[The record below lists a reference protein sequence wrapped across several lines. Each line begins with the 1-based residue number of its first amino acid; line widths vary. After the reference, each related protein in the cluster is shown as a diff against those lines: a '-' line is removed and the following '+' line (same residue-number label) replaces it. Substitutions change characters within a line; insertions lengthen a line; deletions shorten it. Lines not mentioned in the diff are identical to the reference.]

1 MILRLFLAFFASFI
15 CLQAGTLLTYNLY
28 SKAENFDIVL
38 GFDEPYT
45 AQIRQQNQ
53 NGKIILLLE
62 NTKIKENFSQTLN
75 SKFLSSISILN
86 YQGGMLG
93 IELTSD
99 KNLQITPAKNPDKMS
114 MLIRISPKGISNFSE
129 LGAQKTSSFDGKYTS
144 LIIVLSLL
152 CIALV
157 IVRKQLD
164 KKIKKAKSAKKQN
177 PPKSAKEANSISN
190 SRKTEQ
196 NSEQKTEQNSKQNT
210 EQSAQTNIEPQKAD
224 FASELA
230 NADFENSAKIIFEK
244 SLDERN
250 KVVLFEHNARKYLV
264 LTGSSN
270 VLLDRFGEDNI
281 RTQSDFEL
289 FFEQNK
295 NMLSNFISKR
305 TNSLENYK
313 NNLSAE

>member
-15 CLQAGTLLTYNLY
+15 CLQAGNLLTYNLY

-210 EQSAQTNIEPQKAD
+210 EQNAQTNIEPKKAD

>member
-1 MILRLFLAFFASFI
+1 MILRLFFTLFASFVY
-15 CLQAGTLLTYNLY
+15 LQAGNLLTYNLY
-28 SKAENFDIVL
+28 SRAENFDIVL
-38 GFDEPYT
+38 GFDEPYN

-53 NGKIILLLE
+53 DGKIILLLE
-62 NTKIKENFSQTLN
+62 NTKIKENFSQALN
-75 SKFLSSISILN
+75 SKFINSISIMN
-86 YQGGMLG
+86 FQGQMLG
-93 IELTSD
+93 IELKSD
-99 KNLQITPAKNPDKMS
+99 KNLQITPARNPDKKT
-114 MLIRISPKGISNFSE
+114 MLIRITPKAISNFSE
-129 LGAQKTSSFDGKYTS
+129 LGAQKTSSVDGKYTS
-144 LIIVLSLL
+144 LIVVLSLL

-157 IVRKQLD
+157 IIRKRLD
-164 KKIKKAKSAKKQN
+164 KKIKNAKTAKAVQKN
-177 PPKSAKEANSISN
+177 PSSSEN

-196 NSEQKTEQNSKQNT
+196 SVEQKPEQKPEQNTQK
-210 EQSAQTNIEPQKAD
+210 NIESKKTD

-230 NADFENSAKIIFEK
+230 NADFELENTAKIIFEK
-244 SLDERN
+244 PLDDRN

-295 NMLSNFISKR
+295 NMLANFISKR

-313 NNLSAE
+313 NNLGAE

>member
-1 MILRLFLAFFASFI
+1 MILRLFFTLFVSFVY
-15 CLQAGTLLTYNLY
+15 LQAGNLLTYNLY
-28 SKAENFDIVL
+28 SRAENFDIVL
-38 GFDEPYT
+38 SFDEPYN

-53 NGKIILLLE
+53 DGKIILLLE
-62 NTKIKENFSQTLN
+62 NTKIKKNFSQALN
-75 SKFLSSISILN
+75 SKFLNSISMMN
-86 YQGGMLG
+86 FQGQMLG
-93 IELTSD
+93 IELKSD
-99 KNLQITPAKNPDKMS
+99 KNLQITPARNADKKT
-114 MLIRISPKGISNFSE
+114 MLIRITPKAISNFSE
-129 LGAQKTSSFDGKYTS
+129 LGAQKTSSVDGKYTS

-157 IVRKQLD
+157 IIKKRLD
-164 KKIKKAKSAKKQN
+164 KKIKNTKTAKPVQKN
-177 PPKSAKEANSISN
+177 PSSSGN
-190 SRKTEQ
+190 SRKIEQSVEQKPEQ
-196 NSEQKTEQNSKQNT
+196 NTQK
-210 EQSAQTNIEPQKAD
+210 NIESKKTD

-230 NADFENSAKIIFEK
+230 NADFDIENTAKIIFEK
-244 SLDERN
+244 PLDNRN

-295 NMLSNFISKR
+295 NMLANFISKR

-313 NNLSAE
+313 NNLGAE

>member
-1 MILRLFLAFFASFI
+1 MILRVFFTLFASFVY
-15 CLQAGTLLTYNLY
+15 LQAGNLLTYNLY
-28 SKAENFDIVL
+28 SRAENFDIVL
-38 GFDEPYT
+38 GFDEPYN

-53 NGKIILLLE
+53 DGKIILLLE
-62 NTKIKENFSQTLN
+62 NTKIKKNFSQALN
-75 SKFLSSISILN
+75 SKFLNSISIMN
-86 YQGGMLG
+86 FQGQMLG
-93 IELTSD
+93 IELKSD
-99 KNLQITPAKNPDKMS
+99 KNLQITPARNPDKKT
-114 MLIRISPKGISNFSE
+114 MLIRITPKAISNFSE
-129 LGAQKTSSFDGKYTS
+129 LGAQKTSSVDGKYTS

-157 IVRKQLD
+157 IIKKRLD
-164 KKIKKAKSAKKQN
+164 KKIKNAKKAKPVQKN
-177 PPKSAKEANSISN
+177 PSRN
-190 SRKTEQ
+190 SRKIEQSVEQKPEQ
-196 NSEQKTEQNSKQNT
+196 NTQK
-210 EQSAQTNIEPQKAD
+210 NIESKKTD

-230 NADFENSAKIIFEK
+230 NADFDIENTAKIIFEK
-244 SLDERN
+244 PLDNRN

-295 NMLSNFISKR
+295 NMLANFISKR

-313 NNLSAE
+313 NNLGAE

>member
-1 MILRLFLAFFASFI
+1 MILRLFFTLFASFVY
-15 CLQAGTLLTYNLY
+15 LQGGNLLTYNLY
-28 SKAENFDIVL
+28 SRAENFDIVL
-38 GFDEPYT
+38 SFDEPYN

-53 NGKIILLLE
+53 DGKIILLLE
-62 NTKIKENFSQTLN
+62 NTKIKKNFSQALN
-75 SKFLSSISILN
+75 SKFLNSISIMN
-86 YQGGMLG
+86 FQGQMLG
-93 IELTSD
+93 IELKSD
-99 KNLQITPAKNPDKMS
+99 KNLQITPARNTDKKT
-114 MLIRISPKGISNFSE
+114 MLIRITPKAISNFSE
-129 LGAQKTSSFDGKYTS
+129 LGAQKTSSVDGKYTS

-157 IVRKQLD
+157 IIKKRLD
-164 KKIKKAKSAKKQN
+164 KKIKNAKKAKAVQKN
-177 PPKSAKEANSISN
+177 PSRN
-190 SRKTEQ
+190 SRKIEQSVEQKPEQ
-196 NSEQKTEQNSKQNT
+196 NTQK
-210 EQSAQTNIEPQKAD
+210 NIESKKTD

-230 NADFENSAKIIFEK
+230 NADFELENTAKIIFEK
-244 SLDERN
+244 PLDDRN

-295 NMLSNFISKR
+295 NMLANFISKR

-313 NNLSAE
+313 NNLGAE

>member
-1 MILRLFLAFFASFI
+1 MILRLFFTLFASFVY
-15 CLQAGTLLTYNLY
+15 LQAGNLLTYNLY
-28 SKAENFDIVL
+28 SRAENFDIVL
-38 GFDEPYT
+38 GFDEPYN

-53 NGKIILLLE
+53 DGKIILLLE
-62 NTKIKENFSQTLN
+62 NTKIKENFSQALN
-75 SKFLSSISILN
+75 SKFINSISIMN
-86 YQGGMLG
+86 FQGQMLG
-93 IELTSD
+93 IELKSD

-114 MLIRISPKGISNFSE
+114 MLIRITPKAISNFSE
-129 LGAQKTSSFDGKYTS
+129 LGAQKTSSVDGKYTS
-144 LIIVLSLL
+144 LITLLSLL

-157 IVRKQLD
+157 IIKKRLD
-164 KKIKKAKSAKKQN
+164 KKIKNAKKAKAVQKN
-177 PPKSAKEANSISN
+177 PSRN
-190 SRKTEQ
+190 SRKIEQSVEQKPEQ
-196 NSEQKTEQNSKQNT
+196 NTQK
-210 EQSAQTNIEPQKAD
+210 NIESKKTD

-230 NADFENSAKIIFEK
+230 NADFDIENTAKIIFEK
-244 SLDERN
+244 PLDNRN

-295 NMLSNFISKR
+295 NMLANFISKR

-313 NNLSAE
+313 NNLGAE

>member
-1 MILRLFLAFFASFI
+1 M
-15 CLQAGTLLTYNLY
+15 
-28 SKAENFDIVL
+28 NF
-38 GFDEPYT
+38 
-45 AQIRQQNQ
+45 
-53 NGKIILLLE
+53 
-62 NTKIKENFSQTLN
+62 
-75 SKFLSSISILN
+75 
-86 YQGGMLG
+86 QGQMLG
-93 IELTSD
+93 IELKSD

-114 MLIRISPKGISNFSE
+114 MLIRITPKAISNFSE
-129 LGAQKTSSFDGKYTS
+129 LGAQKTSSVDGKYTS
-144 LIIVLSLL
+144 LITLLSLL

-157 IVRKQLD
+157 IIKKRLD
-164 KKIKKAKSAKKQN
+164 KKIKNAKKAKAVQKN
-177 PPKSAKEANSISN
+177 PSSSEN

-196 NSEQKTEQNSKQNT
+196 SVEQKPEQNTQK
-210 EQSAQTNIEPQKAD
+210 NIESKKTD

-230 NADFENSAKIIFEK
+230 NADFDIENTAKIIFEK
-244 SLDERN
+244 PLDNRN

-295 NMLSNFISKR
+295 NMLANFISKR

>member
-1 MILRLFLAFFASFI
+1 MILRLFFTLFASFVY
-15 CLQAGTLLTYNLY
+15 LQAGNLLTYNLY
-28 SKAENFDIVL
+28 SRAENFDIVL
-38 GFDEPYT
+38 GFDEPYN
-45 AQIRQQNQ
+45 AQIRQQNRD
-53 NGKIILLLE
+53 GKIILLLE
-62 NTKIKENFSQTLN
+62 NTKIKKNFSQALN
-75 SKFLSSISILN
+75 SKFLNSISIMN
-86 YQGGMLG
+86 FQGQMLG
-93 IELTSD
+93 IELKSD
-99 KNLQITPAKNPDKMS
+99 KNLQITPARNPDKKT
-114 MLIRISPKGISNFSE
+114 MLIRITPKAISNFSE
-129 LGAQKTSSFDGKYTS
+129 LGAQKTSSVDGKYTS

-157 IVRKQLD
+157 IIKKRLD
-164 KKIKKAKSAKKQN
+164 KKIKNAKTAKAVQKN
-177 PPKSAKEANSISN
+177 PSRN
-190 SRKTEQ
+190 SRKIEQSVEQKPEQ
-196 NSEQKTEQNSKQNT
+196 NTQK
-210 EQSAQTNIEPQKAD
+210 NIESKKTD

-230 NADFENSAKIIFEK
+230 NADFDIENTAKIIFEK
-244 SLDERN
+244 PLDDRN

-295 NMLSNFISKR
+295 NMLANFISKR

>member
-1 MILRLFLAFFASFI
+1 MIVRLFFTLFASFVY
-15 CLQAGTLLTYNLY
+15 LQAGNLLTYNLY
-28 SKAENFDIVL
+28 SRAENFDIVL
-38 GFDEPYT
+38 SFDEPYN

-53 NGKIILLLE
+53 DGKIILLLE
-62 NTKIKENFSQTLN
+62 NTKIKKNFSQALN
-75 SKFLSSISILN
+75 SKFLNSISIMN
-86 YQGGMLG
+86 FQGQMLG
-93 IELTSD
+93 IELKSD
-99 KNLQITPAKNPDKMS
+99 KNLQITPARNPDKKT
-114 MLIRISPKGISNFSE
+114 MLIRITPKAISNFSE
-129 LGAQKTSSFDGKYTS
+129 LGAQKTSSVDGKYTS

-157 IVRKQLD
+157 IIKKRLD
-164 KKIKKAKSAKKQN
+164 KKIKNAKKAKPVQKN
-177 PPKSAKEANSISN
+177 PSSSGN
-190 SRKTEQ
+190 SRKIEQ
-196 NSEQKTEQNSKQNT
+196 SVEQKLKQNT
-210 EQSAQTNIEPQKAD
+210 QKNIESKKTD

-230 NADFENSAKIIFEK
+230 NADFDIENTAKIIFEK
-244 SLDERN
+244 PLDNRN

-295 NMLSNFISKR
+295 NMLANFISKR

-313 NNLSAE
+313 NNLGAE

>member
-1 MILRLFLAFFASFI
+1 MILRLFFTLFASFVY
-15 CLQAGTLLTYNLY
+15 LQAGNLLTYNLY
-28 SKAENFDIVL
+28 SRAENFDIVL
-38 GFDEPYT
+38 GFDEPYN

-53 NGKIILLLE
+53 DGKIILLLE
-62 NTKIKENFSQTLN
+62 NTKIKENFSQALN
-75 SKFLSSISILN
+75 SKFINSISIMN
-86 YQGGMLG
+86 FQGQMLG
-93 IELTSD
+93 IELKSD

-114 MLIRISPKGISNFSE
+114 MLIRITPKAISNFSE
-129 LGAQKTSSFDGKYTS
+129 LGAQKTSSVDGKYTS
-144 LIIVLSLL
+144 LIIILSLL

-157 IVRKQLD
+157 IIRKRLD
-164 KKIKKAKSAKKQN
+164 KKIKNAKTAKAVQKN
-177 PPKSAKEANSISN
+177 PSSSEN

-196 NSEQKTEQNSKQNT
+196 SVEQKPEQNTQK
-210 EQSAQTNIEPQKAD
+210 NIESKKTD

-230 NADFENSAKIIFEK
+230 NADFELENTAKIIFEK
-244 SLDERN
+244 PLDDRN

-295 NMLSNFISKR
+295 NMLANFISKR

-313 NNLSAE
+313 NNLGAE

>member
-1 MILRLFLAFFASFI
+1 MILRLFFTLFASFVY
-15 CLQAGTLLTYNLY
+15 LQAGNLLTYNLY
-28 SKAENFDIVL
+28 SRAENFDIVL
-38 GFDEPYT
+38 GFDEPYN

-53 NGKIILLLE
+53 DGKIILLLE
-62 NTKIKENFSQTLN
+62 NTKIKKNFSQALN
-75 SKFLSSISILN
+75 SKFLNSISIMN
-86 YQGGMLG
+86 FQGQMLG
-93 IELTSD
+93 IELKSD
-99 KNLQITPAKNPDKMS
+99 KNLQITPARNPDKKT
-114 MLIRISPKGISNFSE
+114 MLIRITPKAISNFSE
-129 LGAQKTSSFDGKYTS
+129 LGAQKTSSVDGKYTS

-157 IVRKQLD
+157 IIKKRLD
-164 KKIKKAKSAKKQN
+164 KKIKNAKTAKAVQKN
-177 PPKSAKEANSISN
+177 PSRN
-190 SRKTEQ
+190 SRKIEQSVEQKPEQ
-196 NSEQKTEQNSKQNT
+196 NTQK
-210 EQSAQTNIEPQKAD
+210 NIESKKTD

-230 NADFENSAKIIFEK
+230 NADFEIENTAKIIFEK
-244 SLDERN
+244 PLDDRN

-295 NMLSNFISKR
+295 NMLANFISKR

-313 NNLSAE
+313 NNLGAE

>member
-1 MILRLFLAFFASFI
+1 MILRLFFTLFASFVY
-15 CLQAGTLLTYNLY
+15 LQAGNLLTYNLY
-28 SKAENFDIVL
+28 SRAENFDIVL
-38 GFDEPYT
+38 GFDEPYN

-53 NGKIILLLE
+53 DGKIILLLE
-62 NTKIKENFSQTLN
+62 NTKIKKNFSQALN
-75 SKFLSSISILN
+75 SKFLNSISIMN
-86 YQGGMLG
+86 FQGQMLG
-93 IELTSD
+93 IELKSD
-99 KNLQITPAKNPDKMS
+99 KNLQITPARNPDKKT
-114 MLIRISPKGISNFSE
+114 MLIRITPKAISNFSE
-129 LGAQKTSSFDGKYTS
+129 LGAQKTSSVDGKYTS

-157 IVRKQLD
+157 IIKKRLD
-164 KKIKKAKSAKKQN
+164 KKIKNAKTAKAVQKN
-177 PPKSAKEANSISN
+177 PSSSGN

-196 NSEQKTEQNSKQNT
+196 KPEQNTQK
-210 EQSAQTNIEPQKAD
+210 NIESKKTD

-230 NADFENSAKIIFEK
+230 NADFDIENTAKIIFEK
-244 SLDERN
+244 PLDNRN

-295 NMLSNFISKR
+295 NMLANFISKR

-313 NNLSAE
+313 NNLGAE

>member
-1 MILRLFLAFFASFI
+1 MILRLFFTLFASFVY
-15 CLQAGTLLTYNLY
+15 LQAGNLLTYNLY
-28 SKAENFDIVL
+28 SRAENFDIVL
-38 GFDEPYT
+38 GFDEPYN

-53 NGKIILLLE
+53 DGKIILLLE
-62 NTKIKENFSQTLN
+62 NTKIKENFSQALN
-75 SKFLSSISILN
+75 SKFINSISIMN
-86 YQGGMLG
+86 FQGQMLG
-93 IELTSD
+93 IELKSD

-114 MLIRISPKGISNFSE
+114 MLIRITPKAISNFSE
-129 LGAQKTSSFDGKYTS
+129 LGAQKTSSVDGKYTS
-144 LIIVLSLL
+144 LIVVLSLL

-157 IVRKQLD
+157 IIRKRLD
-164 KKIKKAKSAKKQN
+164 KKIKNAKIAKAVQKN
-177 PPKSAKEANSISN
+177 PSSSEN

-196 NSEQKTEQNSKQNT
+196 SVEQKPEQKPEQNTQK
-210 EQSAQTNIEPQKAD
+210 NIESKKTD

-230 NADFENSAKIIFEK
+230 NADFELENTAKIIFEK
-244 SLDERN
+244 PLDDRN

-295 NMLSNFISKR
+295 NMLANFISKR

-313 NNLSAE
+313 NNLGAE

>member
-1 MILRLFLAFFASFI
+1 MILRLFFTLFASFVY
-15 CLQAGTLLTYNLY
+15 LQAGNLLTYNLY
-28 SKAENFDIVL
+28 SRAENFDIVL
-38 GFDEPYT
+38 GFDEPYN

-53 NGKIILLLE
+53 DGKIILLLE
-62 NTKIKENFSQTLN
+62 NTKIKENFSQALN
-75 SKFLSSISILN
+75 SKFINSISIMN
-86 YQGGMLG
+86 FQGQMLG
-93 IELTSD
+93 IELKSD

-114 MLIRISPKGISNFSE
+114 MLIRITPKAISNFSE
-129 LGAQKTSSFDGKYTS
+129 LGAQKTSSVDGKYTS
-144 LIIVLSLL
+144 LIVVLSLL

-157 IVRKQLD
+157 IIRKRLD
-164 KKIKKAKSAKKQN
+164 KKIKNAKIAKTVQKN
-177 PPKSAKEANSISN
+177 PSSSEN

-196 NSEQKTEQNSKQNT
+196 SVEQKPEQKPEQNTQK
-210 EQSAQTNIEPQKAD
+210 NIESKKTD

-230 NADFENSAKIIFEK
+230 NADFEIENTAKIIFEK
-244 SLDERN
+244 PLDDRN

-295 NMLSNFISKR
+295 NMLANFISKR

-313 NNLSAE
+313 NNLGAE

>member
-1 MILRLFLAFFASFI
+1 MILRLFFTLFASFVY
-15 CLQAGTLLTYNLY
+15 LQAGNLLTYNLY
-28 SKAENFDIVL
+28 SRAENFDIVL
-38 GFDEPYT
+38 GFDEPYN

-53 NGKIILLLE
+53 DGKIILLLE
-62 NTKIKENFSQTLN
+62 NTKIKENFSQALN
-75 SKFLSSISILN
+75 SKFINSISIMN
-86 YQGGMLG
+86 FQGQMLG
-93 IELTSD
+93 IELKSD

-114 MLIRISPKGISNFSE
+114 MLIRITPKAISNFSE
-129 LGAQKTSSFDGKYTS
+129 LGAQKTSSVDGKYTS

-157 IVRKQLD
+157 IIKKRLD
-164 KKIKKAKSAKKQN
+164 KKIKNAKTAKPVQKN
-177 PPKSAKEANSISN
+177 PSRN
-190 SRKTEQ
+190 SRKIEQSVEQKPEQ
-196 NSEQKTEQNSKQNT
+196 NTQKSIESKKT
-210 EQSAQTNIEPQKAD
+210 D

-230 NADFENSAKIIFEK
+230 NADFDIENTAKIIFEK
-244 SLDERN
+244 PLDNRN

-295 NMLSNFISKR
+295 NMLANFISKR

-313 NNLSAE
+313 NNLGAE

>member
-1 MILRLFLAFFASFI
+1 MILRLFFTLFASFVY
-15 CLQAGTLLTYNLY
+15 LQAGNLLTYNLY
-28 SKAENFDIVL
+28 SRAENFDIVL
-38 GFDEPYT
+38 GFDEPYN

-53 NGKIILLLE
+53 DGKIILLLE
-62 NTKIKENFSQTLN
+62 NTKIKKNFSQALN
-75 SKFLSSISILN
+75 SKFLNSISIMN
-86 YQGGMLG
+86 FQGQMLG
-93 IELTSD
+93 IELKSD
-99 KNLQITPAKNPDKMS
+99 KNLQITPARNPDKKT
-114 MLIRISPKGISNFSE
+114 MLIRITPKAISNFSE
-129 LGAQKTSSFDGKYTS
+129 LGAQKTSSVDGKYTS

-157 IVRKQLD
+157 IIKKRLD
-164 KKIKKAKSAKKQN
+164 KKIKNAKKAKPVQKN
-177 PPKSAKEANSISN
+177 PSRN

-196 NSEQKTEQNSKQNT
+196 SVEQKPEQNTQK
-210 EQSAQTNIEPQKAD
+210 NIESKKTD

-230 NADFENSAKIIFEK
+230 NADFDIENTAKIIFEK
-244 SLDERN
+244 PLDNRN

-295 NMLSNFISKR
+295 NMLANFISKR

-313 NNLSAE
+313 NNLGAE

>member
-1 MILRLFLAFFASFI
+1 MILRLFFTLFANFVY
-15 CLQAGTLLTYNLY
+15 LQAGNLLTYNIY
-28 SKAENFDIVL
+28 SRAENFDIVL
-38 GFDEPYT
+38 SFDEPYN

-53 NGKIILLLE
+53 DGKIILLLE
-62 NTKIKENFSQTLN
+62 NTKNKKNFSQALN
-75 SKFLSSISILN
+75 SKFLNSISIMN
-86 YQGGMLG
+86 FQGQMLG
-93 IELTSD
+93 IELKSD
-99 KNLQITPAKNPDKMS
+99 KNLQITPARNPDKKT
-114 MLIRISPKGISNFSE
+114 MLIRITPKAISNFSE
-129 LGAQKTSSFDGKYTS
+129 LGAQKTSSVDGKYTS

-157 IVRKQLD
+157 IIKKRLD
-164 KKIKKAKSAKKQN
+164 KKIKNAKTAKSVQKN
-177 PPKSAKEANSISN
+177 PSRN
-190 SRKTEQ
+190 SRKIEQ
-196 NSEQKTEQNSKQNT
+196 SVEQKLKQNT
-210 EQSAQTNIEPQKAD
+210 QKNIESKKTD

-230 NADFENSAKIIFEK
+230 NADFDIENTAKIIFEK
-244 SLDERN
+244 PLDDRN

-295 NMLSNFISKR
+295 NMLANFISKR

-313 NNLSAE
+313 NNLGAE

>member
-1 MILRLFLAFFASFI
+1 MILRLFFTLFASFVY
-15 CLQAGTLLTYNLY
+15 LQAGNLLTYNLY
-28 SKAENFDIVL
+28 SRAENFDIVL
-38 GFDEPYT
+38 SFDEPYN

-53 NGKIILLLE
+53 DGKIILLLE
-62 NTKIKENFSQTLN
+62 NTKIKKNFSQALN
-75 SKFLSSISILN
+75 SKFLNSISIMN
-86 YQGGMLG
+86 FQGQMLG
-93 IELTSD
+93 IELKSD
-99 KNLQITPAKNPDKMS
+99 KNLQITPARNPDKKT
-114 MLIRISPKGISNFSE
+114 MLIRITPKAISNFSE
-129 LGAQKTSSFDGKYTS
+129 LGAQKTSSVDGKYTS

-157 IVRKQLD
+157 IIKKRLD
-164 KKIKKAKSAKKQN
+164 KKIKNTKTTKAVQKN
-177 PPKSAKEANSISN
+177 PSRN
-190 SRKTEQ
+190 SRKIEQSVEQKPEQ
-196 NSEQKTEQNSKQNT
+196 NTQK
-210 EQSAQTNIEPQKAD
+210 NIESKKTD

-230 NADFENSAKIIFEK
+230 NADFDIENTAKIIFEK
-244 SLDERN
+244 PLDNRN

-295 NMLSNFISKR
+295 NMLANFISKR

-313 NNLSAE
+313 NNLGAE

>member
-1 MILRLFLAFFASFI
+1 MILRLFFTLFASFVY
-15 CLQAGTLLTYNLY
+15 LQAGNLLTYNLY
-28 SKAENFDIVL
+28 SRAENFDIVL
-38 GFDEPYT
+38 GFDEPYN

-53 NGKIILLLE
+53 DGKIILLLE
-62 NTKIKENFSQTLN
+62 NTKIKKNFSQALN
-75 SKFLSSISILN
+75 SKFLNSISIMN
-86 YQGGMLG
+86 FQGQMLG
-93 IELTSD
+93 IELKSD
-99 KNLQITPAKNPDKMS
+99 KNLQITPARNPDKKT
-114 MLIRISPKGISNFSE
+114 MLIRITPKAISNFSE
-129 LGAQKTSSFDGKYTS
+129 LGAQKTSSVDGKYTS

-157 IVRKQLD
+157 IIKKRLD
-164 KKIKKAKSAKKQN
+164 KKIKNAKKAKPVQKN
-177 PPKSAKEANSISN
+177 PSRN
-190 SRKTEQ
+190 SRKIEQSVEQKPEQ
-196 NSEQKTEQNSKQNT
+196 NTQK
-210 EQSAQTNIEPQKAD
+210 NIESKKTD

-230 NADFENSAKIIFEK
+230 NADFDIENTAKIIFEK
-244 SLDERN
+244 PLDNRN

-295 NMLSNFISKR
+295 NMLANFISKR

-313 NNLSAE
+313 NNLGAE